1 MIPVALQVLW
11 RFAAGSRRW
20 RMPVLLTEA
29 YHVSWALEPLCAA
42 RLWLVLQLCVHTH
55 PCDAESGVWGREHH
69 SVVPH
74 RKKRLRGAAAQEV
87 LAFCSA
93 PECTGARFAIS
104 DRSVR
109 SAQGLGAC
117 FSKQKVLALR
127 NAENNKD
134 SRTITKNILSFTRSH
149 SHAHVHIH
157 SFTHTAV
164 GLAARSQVVVW

>member
-20 RMPVLLTEA
+20 RMPVLLREA
-29 YHVSWALEPLCAA
+29 YHVSWALEPLCARSFVVGPA
-42 RLWLVLQLCVHTH
+42 TVCAHPPVRCRVRCVR
-55 PCDAESGVWGREHH
+55 DRERAHH

-74 RKKRLRGAAAQEV
+74 RTRRLCGAAAHQEV

-93 PECTGARFAIS
+93 PECTGARFAIC

-117 FSKQKVLALR
+117 FSKQKCSLYEMPKTTRFTKRFLM
-127 NAENNKD
+127 NKTT
-134 SRTITKNILSFTRSH
+134 TITLNNNNNLYKQQIY
-149 SHAHVHIH
+149 
-157 SFTHTAV
+157 
-164 GLAARSQVVVW
+164 

>member
-20 RMPVLLTEA
+20 RMPVLLREA

-55 PCDAESGVWGREHH
+55 PCDAESGVCGTGREHH

-74 RKKRLRGAAAQEV
+74 RTKRLCGAAAQEV

-93 PECTGARFAIS
+93 PECTGARFAIC

-117 FSKQKVLALR
+117 FSKQKCSLYEMPKTTRFTKRFLM
-127 NAENNKD
+127 NKTTIITLNNNNNLYKQQ
-134 SRTITKNILSFTRSH
+134 IY
-149 SHAHVHIH
+149 
-157 SFTHTAV
+157 
-164 GLAARSQVVVW
+164 